1 MSVAHRSRTSNTC
14 KPSLF
19 NIYIYICTYAMNN
32 IICLR
37 YSCLNIITVWFKFFF
52 FASLE
57 IAAATIAN
65 CLV

>member
-1 MSVAHRSRTSNTC
+1 
-14 KPSLF
+14 
-19 NIYIYICTYAMNN
+19 MNN

-65 CLV
+65 SLVQKKP